1 MTLNADFGRV
11 CFGVLGAELSS
22 SRLDSSMMA
31 LEGEDFFI
39 LNSAN
44 NWSFKISSESS
55 FHLDFILL
63 VN

>member
-11 CFGVLGAELSS
+11 CFTAGVELSS
-22 SRLDSSMMA
+22 SRLDSSIMA
-31 LEGEDFFI
+31 LEGDDFLI